1 MTPRVD
7 LQIPL
12 EIAFDDM
19 PDSCNCMI
27 IDCRSTQ
34 EFEISHLK
42 EAINIPLQHLSI
54 ELEDFPCKKDDVFFV
69 YCESGNRSGTFT
81 TYLRSLGFSKCRSIA
96 GGLELWGEA

>member
-42 EAINIPLQHLSI
+42 EAINNP
-54 ELEDFPCKKDDVFFV
+54 
-69 YCESGNRSGTFT
+69 G
-81 TYLRSLGFSKCRSIA
+81 
-96 GGLELWGEA
+96 